1 MSISVFL
8 WKGCGLVS
16 MTSIALPGTPD
27 SVAAARRFVVEVVRS
42 CPWITT
48 AADVL
53 DRAALIVSELA
64 TNALRHTRSGDPG
77 NSFTV
82 RVDVNEHGV
91 RIEVHT
97 LPPRQWDSVPH
108 VVTPDAPS
116 REHGRGLYLVDQWS
130 HRWGT
135 LGPWTE
141 GVYSVVRWDGDPC
154 LAEDQAGNR

>member
-1 MSISVFL
+1 CWFL
-8 WKGCGLVS
+8 LQAVDGIRDFHVTGVQTC
-16 MTSIALPGTPD
+16 ALP
-27 SVAAARRFVVEVVRS
+27 
-42 CPWITT
+42 I
-48 AADVL
+48 L
-53 DRAALIVSELA
+53 
-64 TNALRHTRSGDPG
+64 
-77 NSFTV
+77 
-82 RVDVNEHGV
+82 

-108 VVTPDAPS
+108 VVTPDDPS